1 MMLKC
6 SPLDNRHINMYV
18 ADVSDWPRTHS
29 VVQVAFEW
37 MTTTL
42 SLVSNAGFVETH
54 PETWPF

>member
-1 MMLKC
+1 
-6 SPLDNRHINMYV
+6 MYV

-37 MTTTL
+37 KTTIL

>member
-1 MMLKC
+1 
-6 SPLDNRHINMYV
+6 MYV
-18 ADVSDWPRTHS
+18 ADVSDWPRTYS